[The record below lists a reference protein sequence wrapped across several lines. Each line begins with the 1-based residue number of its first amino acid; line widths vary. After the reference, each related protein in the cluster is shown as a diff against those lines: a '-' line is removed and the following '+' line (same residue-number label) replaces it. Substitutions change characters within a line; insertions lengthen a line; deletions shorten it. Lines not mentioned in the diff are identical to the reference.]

1 MLFRNLAIAS
11 TLALGAPAV
20 AYAAPEAPA
29 AVEVVKT
36 QAPAPSADSHNYAQ
50 REAQDKKVQDFQ
62 GGDLL
67 IVGISGGA
75 IIVLLFL
82 LLILA

>member
-1 MLFRNLAIAS
+1 MLLRNLAIAS
-11 TLALGAPAV
+11 TLAIAAPAV
-20 AYAAPEAPA
+20 AVAAEAPA

-36 QAPAPSADSHNYAQ
+36 NAAAPQSSDSHNYAQ
-50 REAQDKKVQDFQ
+50 REAQDKKAADFQ

-67 IVGISGGA
+67 IVGVSGGA

>member
-1 MLFRNLAIAS
+1 MLLRNLAIAS
-11 TLALGAPAV
+11 TLALATPAV
-20 AYAAPEAPA
+20 AYAAEGPA

-36 QAPAPSADSHNYAQ
+36 PQQAPKADSHNNYAQ
-50 REAQDKKVQDFQ
+50 REAQDKKAADFQ

-67 IVGISGGA
+67 IVGVSGGA

>member
-1 MLFRNLAIAS
+1 
-11 TLALGAPAV
+11 
-20 AYAAPEAPA
+20 
-29 AVEVVKT
+29 VKT
-36 QAPAPSADSHNYAQ
+36 QTAAPQQQADSHNYAQ
-50 REAQDKKVQDFQ
+50 REAQNKKAADFQ

-67 IVGISGGA
+67 IVGVSGGA